1 MESKLYPGKTDKI
14 ICTIE
19 ARMSSTRLP
28 GKVLMPLAGIPSLQ
42 FLVERIRRS
51 SFVDDVIVATTVN
64 EKDNAIIELCKKI
77 QCNYFR
83 GSELDVLGRVLSTAK
98 EFHGD
103 IIVEITGD
111 CPFIDHRH
119 VDKMI
124 KLFYSGKYDY
134 AGMQEFPGG
143 FGVQVYPT
151 EILSRVDKLTNDPVD
166 RIHVTYYIYTHPEKF
181 NIAAWHAEGMM
192 KWPEGRVMIDE
203 RDDYQLLDIIAKE
216 LYPENQDF
224 SAEDVAAFLK
234 KNPKLVDINA
244 HVRKKDP
251 KKM

>member
-1 MESKLYPGKTDKI
+1 MYPGKTDKI

-19 ARMSSTRLP
+19 ARMSSSRLP
-28 GKVLMPLAGIPSLQ
+28 GKVLMPLAGVPSLQ

-51 SFVDDVIVATTVN
+51 RFVDDVIVATTVN
-64 EKDNAIIELCKKI
+64 EKDDVIIELCKKI
-77 QCNYFR
+77 NCNYFR

-98 EFHGD
+98 EFRGD

-119 VDKMI
+119 IDKMI

-134 AGMQEFPGG
+134 AGMCDFPGG

-151 EILSRVDKLTNDPVD
+151 EILSRVDKLTDDPVD
-166 RIHVTYYIYTHPEKF
+166 RVHVTYYIYTHPEDF
-181 NIAAWHAEGMM
+181 RIAWWTAKSIMN
-192 KWPEGRVMIDE
+192 WPDGRVMLDE
-203 RDDYQLLDIIAKE
+203 RDDYKLLDIIAKE
-216 LYPENQDF
+216 LYPDNQDF
-224 SAEDVAAFLK
+224 SAEDVVEFLI
-234 KNPKLVDINA
+234 KNPKLININA

-251 KKM
+251 KEM

>member
-1 MESKLYPGKTDKI
+1 MFPGKTDKI

-19 ARMSSTRLP
+19 ARMSSSRLP
-28 GKVLMPLAGIPSLQ
+28 GKVLMPLAGVPSLQ

-51 SFVDDVIVATTVN
+51 RFVDDVIVATTVN
-64 EKDNAIIELCKKI
+64 ERDDAIVELCKKTH
-77 QCNYFR
+77 CNYFR

-111 CPFIDHRH
+111 CPFVDYRYI
-119 VDKMI
+119 DKMI
-124 KLFYSGKYDY
+124 KLFYSGQYDY
-134 AGMQEFPGG
+134 ARMYDFPGG

-166 RIHVTYYIYTHPEKF
+166 RVHVTYYIYTHAEDF
-181 NIAAWHAEGMM
+181 RIASWNAKGIMN
-192 KWPEGRVMIDE
+192 WPDGRVMLDE
-203 RDDYQLLDIIAKE
+203 RDDYELLDIIAKE
-216 LYPENQDF
+216 LYPDNEDF
-224 SAEDVAAFLK
+224 SAEDVVEFLIQ
-234 KNPKLVDINA
+234 NPKLVNINA

-251 KKM
+251 KEM